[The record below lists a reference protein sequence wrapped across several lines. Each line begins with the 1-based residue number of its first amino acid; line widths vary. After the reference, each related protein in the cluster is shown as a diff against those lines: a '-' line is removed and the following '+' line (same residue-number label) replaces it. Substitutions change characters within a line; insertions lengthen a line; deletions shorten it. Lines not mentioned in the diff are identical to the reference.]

1 MLEARALAKRFGD
14 VQALH
19 PLDLSIEAGEVMCM
33 LGANGAGKTTTI
45 NLFLGFI
52 EPSAGEALID
62 GRNVQSDP
70 ISTKRKLAYIPEQ
83 VSLYDRM
90 TGLENLRFLT
100 ELAGLTGYSDADL
113 LEFTRQVGLDDMAAR
128 RMVSGY
134 SKGMRQKIGI
144 AVALAKKASSFL
156 LDEPLSGLDPEA
168 ANDLTRLIQSL
179 RSEGAAILIATHD
192 IFRAMEVGSR
202 IGIMKAGR
210 MVDTLD
216 PASVNAAEVEKIYL
230 EHMRGES
237 GVARAEQGR

>member
-19 PLDLSIEAGEVMCM
+19 PLSLKIEAGEVMCM

-52 EPSAGEALID
+52 EPSSGEASID
-62 GRNVQSDP
+62 GVSVQEDP
-70 ISTKRKLAYIPEQ
+70 VGTKAKLAYIPEQ
-83 VSLYDRM
+83 VALYANM
-90 TGLENLRFLT
+90 TGLENLRFLS
-100 ELAGLTGYSDADL
+100 ELAGQTGYSDTDL
-113 LEFTRQVGLDDMAAR
+113 LTFTRQAGLEDVAAR
-128 RMVSGY
+128 RHVSGY
-134 SKGMRQKIGI
+134 SKGMRQKVGI
-144 AVALAKKASSFL
+144 AAALAKKATSFL

-168 ANDLTRLIQSL
+168 ANELTRLIQIL

-210 MVDTLD
+210 MVEVLD
-216 PASVNAAEVEKIYL
+216 PSAVDAAEVEKIYL
-230 EHMRGES
+230 NHMRGVH
-237 GVARAEQGR
+237 GVQGMERTT